1 MITGSASPEATAL
14 LADKH
19 SGLHYNLL
27 GETGLTVSAAGF
39 GCYRIS
45 QGVLKHEQALHRA
58 ILAGINLVDTSSNY
72 ADGGSESLVGKVLA
86 DLVKSGN
93 LEREQMIVVSK
104 VGYLQGQNLALSR
117 QRKEAGNPFAE
128 VVEYDRATEHCI
140 HPEFLQDQLD
150 RSLERLG
157 LETLDFYLLHNPE
170 YYLGWSAKNSVALE
184 EARTEYYRRIQAA
197 FEYLEEEVSGGR
209 IRYYGISSN
218 TFAANSHDPEFTC
231 LETVRRIAEAV
242 SARHHFRLVQ
252 LPFNLCEPG
261 AVLEQNQLN
270 SQSVLQNAR
279 ARNLGVLVNR
289 PLNAFAE
296 NRLIRLADLTSSG
309 RQSSD
314 DIIRKIRAVQKSETR
329 FWKKMLPGLDIRD
342 GLKTRIKQQISISD
356 NFKHYYLNFGS
367 YENFRQARANFFMP
381 RVNGVMDYLEQ
392 NLANDEDVA
401 EWMDAH
407 GKILGEAFEAVAS
420 IYSEAAA
427 LQIKHIRQLVGRVD
441 KDWAAEGTMSQK
453 AIRALRSTEGVS
465 TVLVGMRCENYV
477 DDVMEEMR
485 RPIVLKD
492 RKEAWEIVQSGL
504 PEVLS

>member
-1 MITGSASPEATAL
+1 MITGFASPEATAS

-19 SGLHYNLL
+19 SGLHCNLL

-58 ILAGINLVDTSSNY
+58 ILAGINLVDTSANY

-86 DLVKSGN
+86 DLVKSGD
-93 LEREQMIVVSK
+93 LKREQMIVVSK

-117 QRKEAGNPFAE
+117 QRKEAGNPFVE
-128 VVEYDRATEHCI
+128 LVEYDKGTEHCI
-140 HPEFLQDQLD
+140 HPAFLKDQLG

-209 IRYYGISSN
+209 IRYYGVSSN
-218 TFAANSHDPEFTC
+218 TFAVNSHDPEFTS
-231 LETVRRIAEAV
+231 LETVCRIAEAV
-242 SARHHFRLVQ
+242 SAMHHFRLVQ

-261 AVLEQNQLN
+261 AVLEHNQLN
-270 SQSVLQNAR
+270 SQSVLQHAR
-279 ARNLGVLVNR
+279 AQNLGVLVNR

-296 NRLIRLADLTSSG
+296 NRLIRLADLTFSG

-314 DIIRKIRAVQKSETR
+314 DIIRKIRAVQKSEIR

-381 RVNGVMDYLEQ
+381 RVNGVMDYLKQ
-392 NLANDEDVA
+392 HLANDQDVTQ
-401 EWMDAH
+401 WMDVH
-407 GKILGEAFEAVAS
+407 GKILDEAFEAVAS

-427 LQIKHIRQLVGRVD
+427 LQIKHIRQLVDETD
-441 KDWAAEGTMSQK
+441 KEWAAEGTMSQK
-453 AIRALRSTEGVS
+453 AIRALRSTSGVS
-465 TVLVGMRCENYV
+465 SVLVGMRRKDYV
-477 DDVMEEMR
+477 DDVIEEMR
-485 RPIVLKD
+485 RPVVQKERLNSWETVQKGMPAVL
-492 RKEAWEIVQSGL
+492 A
-504 PEVLS
+504 